1 MEPARRALLIGI
13 GDTPAATALESLA
26 EPVEADLRLLST
38 ALKASGYEVD
48 TLHDAGRSQ
57 IRSTI
62 YEVAQGCPP
71 GGTLLLYFTGHGL
84 RVNRTDY
91 LVPADVVPPADGNWR
106 EPYLDSLLPVNIN
119 PLLGDCA
126 AGTVLWFVD
135 ACRTDTASDGEA
147 FANRADTGPP
157 HGGFAVMA
165 GCSAGQRSGYT
176 GEGSFFARGLADA
189 LGPLTPARTVEDV
202 LAAARARTTEAA
214 WRHRLV
220 QVPWFHYGSHA
231 EDETRKTEIC
241 EGRPLLEAWLDA
253 ARTTPLWRHVAPGAA
268 TDVDRL
274 QDALSE
280 FVEDCARTVHLAQ
293 RRMPYPDPWTDD
305 AFPVRLLCDRLPLLL
320 PEGAELS
327 PVEVVTL
334 VAAPFLHEVAWAERL
349 SQAAELG
356 ADTFGSDNTF
366 GAAGLG
372 RCAPASAHRRHYE
385 QIVEQYGRVARK
397 LADCKARE
405 RTEDSTALAMWLVH
419 RWIADRFQTDD
430 EVVPAQPAEALAAR
444 LGVAGSRV
452 RDLAELLRAAASAV
466 GPDEPLD
473 ELAAWTPRKVVLPGG
488 GHQQLRIR
496 PLAALLRLASTLALD
511 VRTLAD
517 IVAEHLAV
525 SDPVL
530 PQQTVAVAHE
540 LSWHHDGNALHL
552 DAPCPHQAVHAA
564 LLETV
569 DAADQLA
576 ARIGEMTGGLPE
588 PEARLL
594 AAVPGRVTDRDLR
607 PQQRGGRQP
616 AYEVPLL
623 RFHLA
628 QTEVRDLLMGEQLYG
643 GEPQLALR
651 ELYQNAMD
659 ACRYRAMRWEYL
671 GSTGRRPASWTGRI
685 VFTQGRDE
693 RGRYVECRDNGV
705 GMSAEQLKQTF
716 TRAGSRFERSASFR
730 KEQSRWLRHDPAL
743 RLYPNSRFGIGVF
756 SYFMLADEM
765 TIVTRQVSPDGI
777 PAEHAFRVEIPS
789 SGSLFRIQ
797 QHDGSDDGVAE
808 GGTRVRLYLRDDDTR
823 IRRLSCVTVL
833 RELVRV
839 AEFALEAR
847 EGAGHEHVWE
857 AGVLQPAL
865 GTDPADVL
873 EGVPGALWW
882 VDGEGAILCDGIVT
896 DRTPFGY
903 VVNLTGPHAGKLSV
917 SRKELQHYDAE
928 WVEALWRRGAA
939 KLAAWPGLSTAW
951 VGRLDDRSPAAAR
964 VLDTEWRGKGVHV
977 RGWDG
982 DAVDLDHVGWFHLDQ
997 VVNDVRLGS
1006 RQAPFAPWR
1015 AVALGLSHD
1024 SRHRTGPSD
1033 VSGYPVPAAG
1043 DADLVRPPLASW
1055 CEVVAH
1061 AAAYGTSVENVLRR
1075 RRALR
1080 VVHRRYAPLPYEAE
1094 SLDWVPDASDHDL
1107 VTALTDDNTAHVPG
1121 GDGSRHWGGLI
1132 LASVQLSAPLGE
1144 LVERL
1149 ARFAPLLPSS
1159 VPEVPPPFQDHV
1171 CTQEDL
1177 ESVFHHTQFASP
1189 AISVWSLADGP
1200 LRVCDVAK
1208 QSGRPVAEVLRRLAD
1223 FSWLG
1228 WTAPTSEAVAPWS
1241 LLADD
1246 EDLDRVV
1253 RLFNRRRP
1261 EGGRELRWAATID
1274 FAQSR
1279 ETDLAEA
1286 ERQLAHEAGK
1296 LGLHY
1301 ERRYTRNTSAARVQP
1316 SRDAALL
1323 VRHLQDMGCPLEQ
1336 GLDLEALSIAHTTGH
1351 GWMLSAA
1358 VSDLR
1363 NAGVRVPADVN
1374 LVAHW
1379 GRVPLRD
1386 RYILSGKEPSI
1397 PEENYAAAGIYSETL
1412 FYSAERLSETLREV
1426 WTTAGPYAKRYG
1438 LTMPS
1443 LPEDLVDLRP
1453 TRGMAAALV
1462 THPGNARTDS
1472 NGTAKWQRLTP
1483 LGLATYARRRTSDTA
1498 SAYERL
1504 LPLRSIGALVPEI
1517 TAAELAALRG
1527 LTPDER
1533 DLVALASDHRV
1544 TAEDAPYCA
1553 LDLLSIAGR
1562 LGEPL
1567 PRTVERIAPY
1577 LPLCAEPCALP
1588 PVPPVLPLWQDLA
1601 LLSENLDGVLPALE
1615 GRVGRRHIRRAAA
1628 ATGESEAWIA
1638 ERLRLYATMFD
1649 LVVDE
1654 KEDEDG
1660 DE

>member
-1 MEPARRALLIGI
+1 MEAARRALLIGI
-13 GDTPAATALESLA
+13 GDAPSVTDLESLA

-38 ALKASGYEVD
+38 ALKASGYEVE

-62 YEVAQGCPP
+62 YEAARECPP

-91 LVPADVVPPADGNWR
+91 LVPADAVPPTDGNWR
-106 EPYLDSLLPVNIN
+106 EPYLESLLPVNIN

-126 AGTVLWFVD
+126 AGTVLWFID

-157 HGGFAVMA
+157 NGGFAVMA
-165 GCSAGQRSGYT
+165 GCSAGQRSSYT

-214 WRHRLV
+214 WRHRV
-220 QVPWFHYGSHA
+220 TQVPWFHYGSHA
-231 EDETRKTEIC
+231 EEQTKKTEIC

-253 ARTTPLWRHVAPGAA
+253 ARTTPLWRRLTPGA
-268 TDVDRL
+268 TVHVDAL
-274 QDALSE
+274 QDALSG
-280 FVEDCARTVHLAQ
+280 FVESCARTVHLAQ
-293 RRMPYPDPWTDD
+293 RRMPCPDPWADD

-320 PEGAELS
+320 PEGATLS

-356 ADTFGSDNTF
+356 PDT
-366 GAAGLG
+366 LG
-372 RCAPASAHRRHYE
+372 RRTPANAHRRHYE

-397 LADCKARE
+397 LADCQARD
-405 RTEDSTALAMWLVH
+405 RTQDTAALTMWLVH

-430 EVVPAQPAEALAAR
+430 EVVPAPPAEALAAR
-444 LGVAGSRV
+444 LGIADGRV
-452 RDLAELLRAAASAV
+452 QDLAELLRAAASAV

-473 ELAAWTPRKVVLPGG
+473 ELAGWTPRKVLLPG

-511 VRTLAD
+511 VRALAD

-530 PQQTVAVAHE
+530 PQQTVAIAHE
-540 LSWHHDGNALHL
+540 LSWHREGSALHL

-576 ARIGEMTGGLPE
+576 ARIGEMADRMPE
-588 PEARLL
+588 SEAGLL
-594 AAVPGRVTDRDLR
+594 AAVPGRVTDRDLQ
-607 PQQRGGRQP
+607 PQRSGGQP

-659 ACRYRAMRWEYL
+659 ACRYRAMRWDYL
-671 GSTGRRPASWTGRI
+671 ESTGRRPADWTGRI

-808 GGTRVRLYLRDDDTR
+808 GGTRVRLYLRDDDSR
-823 IRRLSCVTVL
+823 NRRLSCVTVL

-839 AEFALEAR
+839 SEFALEVR
-847 EGAGHEHVWE
+847 EGPGHEHVWE
-857 AGVLQPAL
+857 PGVLQQAL
-865 GTDPADVL
+865 GGGLSDAL
-873 EGVPGALWW
+873 EAVTGALWW
-882 VDGEGAILCDGIVT
+882 VNGEGAILCDGIVT
-896 DRTPFGY
+896 DQKPFGY

-917 SRKELQHYDAE
+917 SRKELQEFDSE
-928 WVEALWRRGAA
+928 WVETLWRQGSAE
-939 KLAAWPGLSTAW
+939 LVEWPVLSLAW
-951 VGRLDDRSPAAAR
+951 VGQLDQESRAAAR
-964 VLDTEWRGKGVHV
+964 VLDAEWRGKGVHV
-977 RGWDG
+977 QDWDG
-982 DAVDLDHVGWFHLDQ
+982 EPVDFDHVGWFHLDQ
-997 VVNDVRLGS
+997 PIVGDVRLTA
-1006 RQAPFAPWR
+1006 RQALCVPWR
-1015 AVALGLSHD
+1015 AVVLGLPHD
-1024 SRHRTGPSD
+1024 NRRAAGPVD
-1033 VSGYPVPAAG
+1033 LSGYPVPAAG
-1043 DADLVRPPLASW
+1043 DAELVKSALNSW
-1055 CEVVAH
+1055 CDVVTH
-1061 AAAYGTSVENVLRR
+1061 AATQRTSVEEVQRR

-1080 VVHRRYAPLPYEAE
+1080 VVHRDFAPLPRGVEP
-1094 SLDWVPDASDHDL
+1094 LTWIPDDSDRAL
-1107 VTALTDDNTAHVPG
+1107 MTALSGGNGTQVSD

-1132 LASVQLSAPLGE
+1132 LASLQLSAPLGE

-1149 ARFAPLLPSS
+1149 GRFAPLLPSP
-1159 VPEVPPPFQDHV
+1159 VPEVPQAFQDHV
-1171 CTQEDL
+1171 CTQDDL
-1177 ESVFHHTQFASP
+1177 QSVFHRSSP
-1189 AISVWSLADGP
+1189 TRSQILWSLADEP
-1200 LRVCDVAK
+1200 LLVCDVAE

-1223 FSWLG
+1223 LSWLG
-1228 WTAPTSEAVAPWS
+1228 WTAPTSEAVAPWTR
-1241 LLADD
+1241 LADD
-1246 EDLDRVV
+1246 EILDEVI
-1253 RLFNRRRP
+1253 RLFTRRLP
-1261 EGGRELRWAATID
+1261 AGERELLWAATVD
-1274 FAQSR
+1274 FA
-1279 ETDLAEA
+1279 EGMDTDLAHA
-1286 ERQLAHEAGK
+1286 ERQLAREADR
-1296 LGLHY
+1296 LGLRY
-1301 ERRYTRNTSAARVQP
+1301 ERRYERNTAASRVEP
-1316 SRDAALL
+1316 SLDAALS
-1323 VRHLQDMGCPLEQ
+1323 VRRLQDMGCVLEQ
-1336 GLDLEALSIAHTTGH
+1336 GLDLESLSIARTASSHEWVTST
-1351 GWMLSAA
+1351 A

-1363 NAGVRVPADVN
+1363 NAGIRVPKNTA
-1374 LVAHW
+1374 LVTEW
-1379 GRVPLRD
+1379 GRLPLRD
-1386 RYILSGKEPSI
+1386 RYILSGKEPSLD
-1397 PEENYAAAGIYSETL
+1397 EEDHPAADITAGAL
-1412 FYSAERLSETLREV
+1412 FYSAERLNETLREV
-1426 WTTAGPYAKRYG
+1426 WSTVDRYAKGYG
-1438 LTMPS
+1438 LTTPS
-1443 LPEDLVDLRP
+1443 LPRALVGLRP

-1462 THPGNARTDS
+1462 EHPIDERTGS
-1472 NGTAKWQRLTP
+1472 TGTARWTRLTP
-1483 LGLATYARRRTSDTA
+1483 RGLAAYARRRASDA
-1498 SAYERL
+1498 AAAYERL
-1504 LPLRSIGALVPEI
+1504 LPLRSIGALVPELP
-1517 TAAELAALRG
+1517 AEALATLQG
-1527 LTPDER
+1527 LMPDEH
-1533 DLVALASDHRV
+1533 DLVALGNDHRV
-1544 TAEDAPYCA
+1544 TGEDDPYCA
-1553 LDLLSIAGR
+1553 LDLVSIAGR

-1567 PRTVERIAPY
+1567 PLTVERITPY
-1577 LPLCAEPCALP
+1577 LPLCPEPRVLP
-1588 PVPPVLPLWQDLA
+1588 PVPDVLPRWQDLA
-1601 LLSENLDGVLPALE
+1601 LLTENLDGMLPALH
-1615 GRVGRRHIRRAAA
+1615 GRVSRSHVRRAAA
-1628 ATGESEAWIA
+1628 ATGESEEWIT
-1638 ERLRLYATMFD
+1638 ERLRLYTTMFD

-1654 KEDEDG
+1654 NEKGIEKDIEGDGDG